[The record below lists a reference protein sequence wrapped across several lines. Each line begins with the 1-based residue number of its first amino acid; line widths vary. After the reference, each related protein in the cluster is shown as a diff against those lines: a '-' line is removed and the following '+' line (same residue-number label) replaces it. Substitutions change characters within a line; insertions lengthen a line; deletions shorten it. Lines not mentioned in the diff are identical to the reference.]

1 MDSILIYVFGI
12 VTGILLSL
20 IFFMYLGAKYSEKKR
35 GKHDGKWNEENF

>member
-20 IFFMYLGAKYSEKKR
+20 IFFMYLGAKYSDKKR
-35 GKHDGKWNEENF
+35 GKHDGKWNEEAF